1 MGLSDYNLSG
11 EQKQNIAHLASI
23 VKIALADG
31 IISEDEEKLL
41 KKIAKK
47 FHILE
52 DKYDE
57 IINSPDAYPI
67 NAPHGYDERI
77 EKLYELS
84 KMVNADG
91 KISLDEISLLHKIC
105 IGLAFPIQ
113 NIEKI
118 VNESVRLVSNDCDLD
133 DFTIGI
139 KKINKN

>member
-41 KKIAKK
+41 KRIAKK

-52 DKYDE
+52 DKYNE
-57 IINSPDAYPI
+57 IISSPDAYPI

-84 KMVNADG
+84 KMVYADG
-91 KISLDEISLLHKIC
+91 SVSSGELSLLHKIG
-105 IGLAFPIQ
+105 IGLAFTVE

-118 VNESVRLVSNDCDLD
+118 FNEAVRLDSKDSDLD
-133 DFTIGI
+133 NFTLGI
-139 KKINKN
+139 KKIHKN